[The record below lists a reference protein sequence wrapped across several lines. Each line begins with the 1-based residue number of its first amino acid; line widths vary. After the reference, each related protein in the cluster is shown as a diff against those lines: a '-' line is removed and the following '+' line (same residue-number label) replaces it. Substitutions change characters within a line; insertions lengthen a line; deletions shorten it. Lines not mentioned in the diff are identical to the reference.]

1 MELNI
6 ETINNHKMGGR
17 VNIHFSKTDL
27 KMAKRHIK
35 RCSTSLIIREMQSKI
50 YNEMGYHL
58 TPVRKTIIIKKNW
71 QTINAREEC
80 GEMRTL
86 LHCWWVQTDTGTMEN
101 CMEVP

>member
-35 RCSTSLIIREMQSKI
+35 DVQHHSLLEKCRAKFTMRWGITSHQS
-50 YNEMGYHL
+50 ER
-58 TPVRKTIIIKKNW
+58 PS
-71 QTINAREEC
+71 
-80 GEMRTL
+80 
-86 LHCWWVQTDTGTMEN
+86 
-101 CMEVP
+101 